1 MSAVL
6 ESPPEAQ
13 KARQDE
19 RQGPIFI
26 DPSQDL
32 FKPWASAAMAAMV
45 ADQLDR
51 LGVA

>member
-6 ESPPEAQ
+6 ESSAAVQPV
-13 KARQDE
+13 RQDE

-26 DPSQDL
+26 EPSLEL